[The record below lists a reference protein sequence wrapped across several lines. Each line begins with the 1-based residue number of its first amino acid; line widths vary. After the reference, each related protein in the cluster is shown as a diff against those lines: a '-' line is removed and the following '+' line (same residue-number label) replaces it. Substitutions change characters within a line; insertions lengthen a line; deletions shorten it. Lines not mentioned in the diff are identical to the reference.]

1 MVDHFAYGFLTPAI
15 AYAVSVI
22 GAFVGLMFTARAR
35 NAFGVARWT
44 WLTLSAVCIGGTA
57 VWSMHFIAMLGFQV
71 SGASIRYDTALTVA
85 SGLLAIAVM
94 GVALYMTI
102 NRRTRGALLLGGAIA
117 GLGIVSMHY
126 MGMASINMH
135 GDMHHDPLY
144 VGLAGVIAVV
154 AATVALWFSLRLK
167 GIPATLA
174 ASLIMGV
181 AVSSMHYTGMIGVDV
196 TMHSDSHATQVEGA
210 AASELLLPLVIG
222 LFVFLMVCSLLL
234 MLGVDDTGARRPSRA
249 AGRAAPSTPASQ
261 EGDERYDPR
270 HRSPGAWERRR

>member
-1 MVDHFAYGFLTPAI
+1 MIDHFAYGFLTPAI

-135 GDMHHDPLY
+135 GEMHHDPLY

-154 AATVALWFSLRLK
+154 AATVALWFSLRLE
-167 GIPATLA
+167 GVPATLA

-196 TMHSDSHATQVEGA
+196 TMHSESHATQIEGA

-234 MLGVDDTGARRPSRA
+234 MLGVDDTGTRRPSRA

>member
-1 MVDHFAYGFLTPAI
+1 MIDHFAYGFLTPAI
-15 AYAVSVI
+15 AYTVSVI
-22 GAFVGLMFTARAR
+22 GSFVGLMFAARAR
-35 NAFGVARWT
+35 NALGVARWT
-44 WLTLSAVCIGGTA
+44 WLTLSAVCLGGTA

-71 SGASIRYDTALTVA
+71 SGASIRYDTVLTVA
-85 SGLLAIAVM
+85 SGLLAIVVM

-117 GLGIVSMHY
+117 GLGVVSMHY

-135 GDMHHDPLY
+135 GEMHHDPLY

-154 AATVALWFSLRLK
+154 AATVALWFSLRLE
-167 GIPATLA
+167 GVPATLA

-196 TMHSDSHATQVEGA
+196 TMHSESHATQVEGA

-234 MLGVDDTGARRPSRA
+234 MLGVDDTGTRRSSSKADRAVSPARAPREDGGHRA
-249 AGRAAPSTPASQ
+249 L
-261 EGDERYDPR
+261 R
-270 HRSPGAWERRR
+270 HHSPDS

>member
-1 MVDHFAYGFLTPAI
+1 MIDHFAYGFLTPAI

-22 GAFVGLMFTARAR
+22 GSFVGLMFTARAR
-35 NAFGVARWT
+35 NSLGVARWT

-71 SGASIRYDTALTVA
+71 SGAFIRYDTALTVA

-94 GVALYMTI
+94 GVALYLTI

-135 GDMHHDPLY
+135 GEMHHDPLY

-154 AATVALWFSLRLK
+154 AATVALWFSLRLE
-167 GIPATLA
+167 GVPATLA

-196 TMHSDSHATQVEGA
+196 TMHSESHATQIEGA

-234 MLGVDDTGARRPSRA
+234 MLGVDDAGTRRPSRA
-249 AGRAAPSTPASQ
+249 AGRAASSTPSPAPR
-261 EGDERYDPR
+261 EGGR
-270 HRSPGAWERRR
+270 HRSPDSWGPGR